1 MKRVKQYKQKHSEVV
16 LLRVWGMLVSLVDGE
31 NAGMWKMLAW
41 RGGGV
46 GEGMEEVSAHFVSME
61 MMASMELKTSS

>member
-1 MKRVKQYKQKHSEVV
+1 
-16 LLRVWGMLVSLVDGE
+16 MLVSLVDGE